1 MTTETIL
8 IILFTALMSWLAL
21 QDWRSFR
28 RDQHVDYKSIIVSLG
43 VLGTFVG
50 IMLGLWAFN
59 TQNIAAS
66 VPQLL
71 EGLKLAFS
79 TSIMGMGLSVL
90 LSVLQAKPAQKSQDD
105 SIVERLDQ
113 MNQTLVAIFET
124 VKQLRTDIYQRR
136 YRFTKLGTSGETLP
150 DDATHWAAILDN
162 ESGLF
167 WEIKTND
174 GGLQDSQHTYTWYAP
189 DDEFVGKEN
198 GGNCE
203 GCPCDTQG
211 YMAAINEMLLAG
223 YCDWRVPTITE
234 LETLVNP
241 QNPLDKR
248 YFPHI
253 LSSGWYGSSTP
264 HADKPDTLS
273 NLNFQS
279 GHRGYAKL
287 GYGHLVLM
295 RKSEAV

>member
-1 MTTETIL
+1 MTTETLL
-8 IILFTALMSWLAL
+8 IALFTAIMSWLAF
-21 QDWRSFR
+21 QDWRSFQR
-28 RDQHVDYKSIIVSLG
+28 EQHVDYKSIIVSLG
-43 VLGTFVG
+43 VLGTFIG
-50 IMLGLWAFN
+50 IMLGLWEFN
-59 TQNIAAS
+59 THDIKAS

-90 LSVLQAKPAQKSQDD
+90 LSILQAKQVQQSQDD
-105 SIVERLDQ
+105 PIVERLDH

-124 VKQLRTDIYQRR
+124 VKQLRSDIYQHR
-136 YRFTKLGTSGETLP
+136 YRFTKLGASGETLA
-150 DDATHWAAILDN
+150 DDTTHWAAILDN
-162 ESGLF
+162 ESGF
-167 WEIKTND
+167 VWEIKTHD
-174 GGLQDSQHTYTWYAP
+174 GGLQDSRHTYTWYAP
-189 DDEFVGKEN
+189 DDEWVGKEN

-223 YCDWRVPTITE
+223 YHDWRVPTITE

-253 LSSGWYGSSTP
+253 QSGWYGSSTP
-264 HADKPDTLS
+264 HAEQNETLW
-273 NLNFQS
+273 NLNFQN

-295 RKSEAV
+295 RKSDEG